1 MSSNGAKPAVL
12 FDLDGT
18 LLDTAPDLGFALNSV
33 LRRYDFPEKTAAE
46 IRPHASHGSY
56 GLLRLGFGEQFDNFD
71 TTRLRQEFLDIYET
85 HTCVHTVLF
94 PGVADTLSS
103 LHEQGIKLAIVTN
116 KPTLYTS
123 LVLREFAPLA
133 NIEVVVCGDTL
144 AVNKPHPDP
153 LLLAARQLQ
162 VDPSAC
168 FYVGDAERDIEAGR
182 RAHMETILA
191 AYGYLGDHDQV
202 DDWKADHRIESFPE
216 ILQWYKN

>member
-1 MSSNGAKPAVL
+1 MTNNSGKPAVL

-33 LRRYDFPEKTAAE
+33 LRRYDFPEKSADE

-56 GLLRLGFGEQFDNFD
+56 GLLRLGFGDAFDSFD
-71 TTRLRQEFLDIYET
+71 TQQLRQEFLDIYEA

-94 PGVADTLSS
+94 PGVADTLAR

-116 KPTLYTS
+116 KPTLYTT
-123 LVLREFAPLA
+123 LVLREFKPLA
-133 NIEVVVCGDTL
+133 DIDVVVCGDTL
-144 AVNKPHPDP
+144 PVNKPHPDP
-153 LLLAARQLQ
+153 LLLAAKQLEVAAQ
-162 VDPSAC
+162 DC

-182 RAHMETILA
+182 RASMETILA

-202 DDWKADHRIESFPE
+202 HDWGADHRIERFSE